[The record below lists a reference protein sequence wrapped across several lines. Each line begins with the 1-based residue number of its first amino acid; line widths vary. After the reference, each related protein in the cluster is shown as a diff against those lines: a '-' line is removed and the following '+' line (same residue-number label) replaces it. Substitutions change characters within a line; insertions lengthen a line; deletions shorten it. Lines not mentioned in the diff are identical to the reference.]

1 MHRVRCRH
9 GLLPL
14 DGGRIC
20 RSDRC
25 RCGDIPAAH
34 GLFQLVHARAQRRH
48 VVAQFRPAEPDQAEF
63 RRNARVWLRRHGGE
77 RVLNTLQVCYQL
89 RRCKGAGERLQRFAV
104 VSAGEQLAAAAR
116 RHGLHEQVALEH
128 AQLVEQG
135 GRVFPVLPEAAE
147 LFECFCS
154 VAAGDALQQ
163 LRRAQVAGKAHG
175 GDDRFGRDHIAAG
188 ALVEQRQRVAHAA
201 VRHAGEQRSGVRLQV
216 QVLLPGN
223 KVQARGDRIDR
234 DALEAV
240 PLAAGEDRRRDL
252 VQLRRREDE
261 HEVRRRL
268 LKDLQQGVE
277 RRGAEHMHLVDDIH
291 ALAHVGGGEHRLVA
305 QGAHIV
311 HAVVGRG
318 VELDHVEDR
327 PVVDAAAGGALI
339 ARIAVDRM
347 LAVDCL
353 GQNLGAG
360 GLAGAARADEQVGM
374 GQPSRLDLLFQR
386 LGNMF
391 LTDDVV
397 KRLWPV
403 FAVESLIHIARFTS
417 GSGKHEKT

>member
-1 MHRVRCRH
+1 MCRARFRH
-9 GLLPL
+9 GLLPR
-14 DGGRIC
+14 GRGRLC
-20 RSDRC
+20 RSGRC
-25 RCGDIPAAH
+25 RCGDIPAAY
-34 GLFQLVHARAQRRH
+34 GLFELVHTRTQRRH
-48 VVAQFRPAEPDQAEF
+48 IVAQFRPAEPDQAEF

-89 RRCKGAGERLQRFAV
+89 RRCKGAGERPQCFTV

-116 RHGLHEQVALEH
+116 RNGLHEQVALEH
-128 AQLVEQG
+128 AQLVKQG
-135 GRVFPVLPEAAE
+135 SGVFPVLPEAAE
-147 LFECFCS
+147 SFKCFCG
-154 VAAGDALQQ
+154 VAIGDALQQ

-201 VRHAGEQRSGVRLQV
+201 VRHAGEQRGGVRLQV
-216 QVLLPGN
+216 QVLLLGN
-223 KVQARGDRIDR
+223 IVQARGDRIDR

-305 QGAHIV
+305 QGAHVV

-347 LAVDCL
+347 LAVDRL
-353 GQNLGAG
+353 GQDLGAG
-360 GLAGAARADEQVGM
+360 SLAGAARADEQVGM

-386 LGNMF
+386 LGNML
-391 LTDDVV
+391 LTDNVV
-397 KRLWPV
+397 KRLRPV
-403 FAVESLIHIARFTS
+403 FAVESLIHNCALHLQQR
-417 GSGKHEKT
+417 KT